1 MDAKHVVLAKK
12 LDEQV
17 NNAMRVEVEKQLAE
31 KKQNVFS
38 SKISKFFS
46 TKLPYKMDEVQK

>member
-1 MDAKHVVLAKK
+1 VDAKHVVLAKK